1 MKIIPNLTLFNLP
14 TKGITFHTSKDSII
28 ATAGPMRNSAGLP
41 TVGVTLSF
49 VNNLI
54 ASLKG

>member
-1 MKIIPNLTLFNLP
+1 MKIIPKVILFNLP
-14 TKGITFHTSKDSII
+14 NKGITFHTSSDKMI
-28 ATAGPMRNSAGLP
+28 ATAGPIKNKAGFP
-41 TVGVTLSF
+41 TEGETVSF